1 MRISE
6 LCALKVNDVNLY
18 DKNVLIYGKSAK
30 ERRIQIG
37 NDDVVRALQKYKDAF
52 EENIQKCG
60 HFFANQTGRTLS
72 DQSDRRM
79 INKYTALA
87 AMKQHITPHMFRHSN
102 IKHKTKI
109 LIWQNSI
116 L

>member
-37 NDDVVRALQKYKDAF
+37 NDDVVRALQKYKDTF

-60 HFFANQTGRTLS
+60 HFSPIKQGALCQTSPSAG
-72 DQSDRRM
+72 
-79 INKYTALA
+79 
-87 AMKQHITPHMFRHSN
+87 
-102 IKHKTKI
+102 
-109 LIWQNSI
+109 
-116 L
+116 